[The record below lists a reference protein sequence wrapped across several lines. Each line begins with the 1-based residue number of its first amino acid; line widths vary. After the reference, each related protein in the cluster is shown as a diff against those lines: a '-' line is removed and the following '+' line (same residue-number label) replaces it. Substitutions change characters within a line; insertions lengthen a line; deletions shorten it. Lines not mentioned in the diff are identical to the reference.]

1 MNARH
6 LRQAPRLVEEKPAA
20 GKSTKRLNANLPI
33 EFYSEVEELAEEH
46 GWTITDLIRL
56 SLSLLKTAYGAIHEG
71 NRLAVVNKRG
81 RVVKEI
87 LLPS

>member
-1 MNARH
+1 MNAH
-6 LRQAPRLVEEKPAA
+6 LREAPKLANE
-20 GKSTKRLNANLPI
+20 KSTTGRVTKRFNANLPVETHEEI
-33 EFYSEVEELAEEH
+33 ERLSREH
-46 GWTITDLIRL
+46 NWTFTELIRL
-56 SLSLLKTAYGAIHEG
+56 ALSILKVAYEAVREG

>member
-1 MNARH
+1 
-6 LRQAPRLVEEKPAA
+6 LREAPKLANEKPTT
-20 GKSTKRLNANLPI
+20 GRVTKRFNANLPVETHEEI
-33 EFYSEVEELAEEH
+33 ERLSREH
-46 GWTITDLIRL
+46 NWTFTELIRL
-56 SLSLLKTAYGAIHEG
+56 ALSLLKVAYEAVREG